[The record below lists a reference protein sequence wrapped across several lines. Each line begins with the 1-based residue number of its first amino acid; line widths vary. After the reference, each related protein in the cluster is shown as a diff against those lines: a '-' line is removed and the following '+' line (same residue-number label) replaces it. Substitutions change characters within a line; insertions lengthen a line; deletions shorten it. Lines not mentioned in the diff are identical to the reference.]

1 MAAKLTGRFLVSR
14 LTPNTPTIAA
24 FLAIVV
30 LGGGN
35 GVAVRV
41 SNQQLA
47 PLWGATLRFGLA
59 AMLLV
64 AVVAIRRIPFPS
76 GAALTGSVLYGLLGF
91 AGAFGLIYWSL
102 VTTPAGIGQ
111 MILALVPLLT
121 FLFAI
126 SQGLERFRLQG
137 IAGALLALGG
147 IATIFGNQLSGGASA
162 IRLLALVGAAAC
174 MAASNVVVKAFP
186 KCHPVANNAVG
197 MALGSLVLFA
207 LSFVSGEPHI
217 LPPDRRTWI
226 AVAYVSLAGAAG
238 VFSLFLYV
246 IRRWSASSTSYVMLL
261 MPLVTLSLAAAISGE
276 PIAPMV
282 VFGGALV
289 LIGVYLGAFASLSRR
304 RPAAR
309 IVVRAVPLPNH
320 PGCA

>member
-207 LSFVSGEPHI
+207 LSFVSG
-217 LPPDRRTWI
+217 
-226 AVAYVSLAGAAG
+226 